1 MNIGIIGTGNMGKT
15 LGLAWARA
23 GHSVLFGS
31 RDLEKAKAVAAESE
45 NPAHAGDFDAAAA
58 FGEVVLYTVRGVFP
72 SKTLA
77 RRDSLSGKIVIDCNN
92 RDLGDD
98 RRPGEFDFG
107 RSLPPSTLTDDLRR
121 DVPEGR
127 IVQAFS
133 TIPHRVVELG
143 REKLAPHRVS
153 AFVCSNDAPAK
164 AIVKSLAADLGL
176 VGVDCGGLERARL
189 VDAVA
194 DFLRFQIGVMG
205 LGLFATL
212 SLNVLVA
219 PSERAPS

>member
-1 MNIGIIGTGNMGKT
+1 VDDYAAFGR
-15 LGLAWARA
+15 LCRAVYLAARA
-23 GHSVLFGS
+23 GTV
-31 RDLEKAKAVAAESE
+31 DCT
-45 NPAHAGDFDAAAA
+45 AA
-58 FGEVVLYTVRGVFP
+58 FDLATSKLEVSPLDPDATE
-72 SKTLA
+72 LA
-77 RRDSLSGKIVIDCNN
+77 LLSVECAEESQPRMAEVALSLLASSTYLINDLW
-92 RDLGDD
+92 DLGDD